1 MNNKGYHELFLT
13 LEELYKARHFKE
25 FIELQI
31 QAVNIGKE
39 LREYH
44 KVINLY
50 RMLCSSFFQLGN
62 LLNALEYLNIYRDLV
77 MEVGNEIEKAAY
89 YNMESI
95 YWATLGMTDKSIHQ
109 LKMAISIVE
118 KYPKEEILPTLY
130 NNITEDYLALKQYG
144 QAKNYIDKAIYLLE
158 TEHDFKTSP
167 VQTIMQHIR
176 LNLARIK
183 TYVGNTDEAYKIF
196 NELLSEQTNNKSNR
210 FYIEI
215 LKYYGEHFEQIGQ
228 DGKAYEIYCEALEL
242 TAYVEDD
249 DLQQG
254 IFKSLCPLLKRLG
267 RKDDLIEAQSRYI
280 DILNSVQKSNS
291 IEMMYKTELENQ
303 KKDIISY
310 HSRDPLTKLFNREYF
325 EKKVTEYIEQKRSFV
340 FVLIDLDHFKQINDQ
355 HGHLV
360 GDLALK
366 HVANIFE
373 KYDSVQFISGRFGGD
388 EFICIYEVESVGQM
402 KQDIQLL
409 NDFLQIQFLVVDD
422 QEINLSLSLG
432 ATYYAGKDESYADLF
447 AMADAALYKSK
458 KDGRGRANIFEKAY
472 Q

>member
-1 MNNKGYHELFLT
+1 
-13 LEELYKARHFKE
+13 
-25 FIELQI
+25 
-31 QAVNIGKE
+31 
-39 LREYH
+39 
-44 KVINLY
+44 
-50 RMLCSSFFQLGN
+50 
-62 LLNALEYLNIYRDLV
+62 
-77 MEVGNEIEKAAY
+77 
-89 YNMESI
+89 
-95 YWATLGMTDKSIHQ
+95 
-109 LKMAISIVE
+109 
-118 KYPKEEILPTLY
+118 
-130 NNITEDYLALKQYG
+130 
-144 QAKNYIDKAIYLLE
+144 
-158 TEHDFKTSP
+158 
-167 VQTIMQHIR
+167 
-176 LNLARIK
+176 
-183 TYVGNTDEAYKIF
+183 
-196 NELLSEQTNNKSNR
+196 
-210 FYIEI
+210 
-215 LKYYGEHFEQIGQ
+215 
-228 DGKAYEIYCEALEL
+228 
-242 TAYVEDD
+242 
-249 DLQQG
+249 
-254 IFKSLCPLLKRLG
+254 LKRLG

-291 IEMMYKTELENQ
+291 IEMMYTTELENQ

-325 EKKVTEYIEQKRSFV
+325 EKKVTEYIEQKRSFA

-432 ATYYAGKDESYADLF
+432 ATYYAGKNESYADLF